1 MIKRAIVISKE
12 TYDIL
17 RLISVK
23 QDKFLY
29 ELINECVEILKEKY
43 NENPINVD

>member
-29 ELINECVEILKEKY
+29 ELIDECIEFLKEKY
-43 NENPINVD
+43 KDENVSS